1 MTWEWVAFSL
11 IAGIVAIM
19 ALAVVGKTV
28 SDIVA
33 ANRSRRGSTSI
44 IKQDREADRG

>member
-1 MTWEWVAFSL
+1 MTWEWGAFSL
-11 IAGIVAIM
+11 IAGLVAIV

-33 ANRSRRGSTSI
+33 AARSRRDGTSI
-44 IKQDREADRG
+44 IKQDREG